1 MVNIF
6 VQAALFAA
14 CEFFRLYILC
24 NILCK
29 ETWGF
34 KHDSLK
40 TSIYGPAKWYLKEEE
55 DSSFS
60 QPFVLLF
67 SQHCV

>member
-14 CEFFRLYILC
+14 CEFFRLYV
-24 NILCK
+24 LCK

-40 TSIYGPAKWYLKEEE
+40 TSIYGPAKWCLKEEE

-60 QPFVLLF
+60 EPFVLLF